1 MDQVSVLI
9 GRGCSQRLLLEFR
22 DHPVMESRLGD
33 VGQSGCIKVSI
44 QEDVEGQEKG
54 ELRRQE
60 GPLSFSSS
68 NEGAVVTL
76 IPGKNNDFSF
86 EPCEMAGGGVGWGGG
101 GGAVCP
107 DVTGYLDP

>member
-1 MDQVSVLI
+1 M
-9 GRGCSQRLLLEFR
+9 
-22 DHPVMESRLGD
+22 
-33 VGQSGCIKVSI
+33 
-44 QEDVEGQEKG
+44 EGQEKG

-60 GPLSFSSS
+60 GSLSFSSS

-86 EPCEMAGGGVGWGGG
+86 EPCEMAGGGVGGG